1 MQFLGRNCYFD
12 GLAAVEPMLPP
23 AVSAELLISVF
34 FLLVRAARLAS
45 FADAR
50 SDLVIERCSADLDVE
65 VCGFRASFGLVEPGG
80 MVVPSAVGLPAPVL
94 PVLVLLVLVLL
105 LPSAAVRAAGPA
117 VVDASL
123 GLVVPGGMP
132 VLVCA

>member
-1 MQFLGRNCYFD
+1 MQFLGRNCYLD
-12 GLAAVEPMLPP
+12 GLVAVELMLPP

-34 FLLVRAARLAS
+34 LLLVRAARLSA

-50 SDLVIERCSADLDVE
+50 SALAIERCSAVLDVE

-80 MVVPSAVGLPAPVL
+80 MVTPFAVGLPAPV
-94 PVLVLLVLVLL
+94 
-105 LPSAAVRAAGPA
+105 LPSAAVRAAGPD

-123 GLVVPGGMP
+123 GLVLPGGIP

>member
-1 MQFLGRNCYFD
+1 MQFLDRNCYFD
-12 GLAAVEPMLPP
+12 GLAAVEPILPP

-34 FLLVRAARLAS
+34 FLLVRAARLSA

-50 SDLVIERCSADLDVE
+50 SDLAMERCSADLDVE
-65 VCGFRASFGLVEPGG
+65 VCGFIASFGLVEPGG
-80 MVVPSAVGLPAPVL
+80 MVVPSAVGLPA
-94 PVLVLLVLVLL
+94 LVLLVLVLLVLL